1 MDIPPKFYFD
11 YNLTHG
17 GGIFY
22 RVSILIFDNNYFFY
36 IASILSLNM
45 LILTIINYNNTKDKI
60 FDLTLLL
67 VLIFLEIDTVYY
79 HETYDPLMYFI
90 FFLLIRSEF
99 YLKFAKQLTSKK
111 FIVLAL
117 FCISFYAL
125 SILKTIHNPSER
137 PIYQSSNINLTHNEA
152 MVKL

>member
-1 MDIPPKFYFD
+1 MVLWKWWLEYNKLD
-11 YNLTHG
+11 Y
-17 GGIFY
+17 
-22 RVSILIFDNNYFFY
+22 
-36 IASILSLNM
+36 
-45 LILTIINYNNTKDKI
+45 
-60 FDLTLLL
+60 
-67 VLIFLEIDTVYY
+67 FLEIDTVYY

-117 FCISFYAL
+117 FCMSFYAL

-137 PIYQSSNINLTHNEA
+137 PIYQSSDINLTHDEA
-152 MVKL
+152 MVKLWKSTEIYS